1 MKKFDLPYI
10 EFMVMRNCNLSC
22 DGCTTFSDHT
32 HPGNYPQIDE
42 IIKELKM
49 WGERVNFDHL
59 GTMGGEPLL
68 NPYIQDLIVRIRE
81 EFPNVTI
88 RFVTNGLLLEKHK
101 PLIDKL
107 HEIGN
112 VILKITKHVNDERVK
127 NIVKYI
133 MNRFDWE
140 PVTEFHIH
148 RWLTTNSFRFQVNA
162 PEKFFRTF
170 RGTYF
175 NMQPHD
181 NNPAEAFDMCVQKTC
196 PLLYDG
202 KLFKCGTLALTPDM
216 LNKMG
221 QLDKPEWANYI
232 NAGLDIHASD
242 AELDKWI
249 KNFGKPNAL
258 CRQCPTKH
266 NTESIID
273 HRKNVTFK

>member
-1 MKKFDLPYI
+1 
-10 EFMVMRNCNLSC
+10 MVMRNCNLSC
-22 DGCTTFSDHT
+22 DGCTTFSDYT
-32 HPGNYPQIDE
+32 HSGSYPTIDE
-42 IIKELKM
+42 IVGDLKM
-49 WGERVNFDHL
+49 WAQRVHYDHL

-68 NPYIQDLIVRIRE
+68 NPYIEDLLVRIRE

-88 RFVTNGLLLEKHK
+88 RFITNGLLLEKHK
-101 PLIDKL
+101 SLIDKL
-107 HEIGN
+107 HELGN
-112 VILKITKHVNDERVK
+112 VILKITKHVNDERIK

-133 MNRFDWE
+133 MYRFDWE

-181 NNPAEAFDMCVQKTC
+181 NNPVEAFDLCVQKTC
-196 PLLYDG
+196 PL
-202 KLFKCGTLALTPDM
+202 
-216 LNKMG
+216 
-221 QLDKPEWANYI
+221 QLDKPEWAPYI
-232 NAGLDIHASD
+232 NAGLDITASD
-242 AELDKWI
+242 AELGKWI
-249 KNFGKPNAL
+249 KNFGKPHTL